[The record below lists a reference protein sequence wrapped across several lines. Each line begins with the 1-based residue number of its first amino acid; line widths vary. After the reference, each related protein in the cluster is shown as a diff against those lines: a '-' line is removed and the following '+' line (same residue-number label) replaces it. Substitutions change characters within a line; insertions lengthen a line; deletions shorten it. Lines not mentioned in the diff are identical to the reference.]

1 MMETRCT
8 GTVRAAVAVLT
19 VVVATTGVAAG
30 AENGG
35 DDGRQVEGDVDED
48 IALTVENVISDAGE
62 FRLRTGLEYVN
73 VDTEDN
79 QVAFRTIQ
87 LSDGRFVSIP
97 AAVGSQREVTDTVVG
112 TASLSYGATDDLEL
126 SADVSG
132 VYSNTRRLGPSTGG
146 PESEHDVRF
155 NDAALG
161 VNYRFSRD
169 NATPALFAFGDVTV
183 AERTAV
189 GGSDLTFG
197 RSGTA
202 GLTTFRTI
210 DPVVLTLTGGYRW
223 AITRDAGNQ
232 DVDPGDS
239 AFLNPRVAFAVNN
252 SVTLTGGTRFRWQGA
267 NEVDGTAQNV
277 DSTQLRLQA
286 GVSYEPKEDLTL
298 QLRSEADAGGGS
310 EAQLALNAIYTFSL

>member
-1 MMETRCT
+1 L
-8 GTVRAAVAVLT
+8 ALAVLT
-19 VVVATTGVAAG
+19 SHAVAQ
-30 AENGG
+30 
-35 DDGRQVEGDVDED
+35 DDTDQVEGDADED
-48 IALTVENVISDAGE
+48 LALTVENVISDAGE
-62 FRLRTGLEYVN
+62 FRLRSGIEYVN

-97 AAVGSQREVTDTVVG
+97 AVVGSQREVTDTVVG
-112 TASLSYGATDDLEL
+112 TASLSYGATGDLEV

-132 VYSNTRRLGPSTGG
+132 IYTNARRIGPNTGG
-146 PESEHDVRF
+146 PESDHDVRF
-155 NDAALG
+155 NDVALG
-161 VNYRFSRD
+161 LNYRFSRD

-183 AERTAV
+183 AARTAV
-189 GGSDLTFG
+189 GGSDLAFG

-223 AITRDAGNQ
+223 AITRDAGDR

-239 AFLNPRVAFAVNN
+239 AFLNPRIAFAVNN

-267 NEVDGTAQNV
+267 NEVDGSAQNV
-277 DSTQLRLQA
+277 DTTRLRLQA
-286 GVSYEPKEDLTL
+286 GVSYEPRDDLTFR
-298 QLRSEADAGGGS
+298 LRSEADAGGGN
-310 EAQLALNAIYTFSL
+310 EAQLGLTVIYTFSI